1 VETGESARVKMIPEP
16 PRWVRFPAQAVC
28 TVNGIANVGWR
39 LRHAWQYAYEA
50 GWYRAISA
58 PRMNRR
64 AAFFYAYAN
73 GKLYFVQSVEIF
85 FVPARSRSEAW
96 QRHVE
101 RQATQPGRKK
111 SGATPK

>member
-1 VETGESARVKMIPEP
+1 METGISARVKMIPEP

-64 AAFFYAYAN
+64 AAFFYAYEQIECKIN
-73 GKLYFVQSVEIF
+73 TILTGDYRISLQSVCHRRDIF
-85 FVPARSRSEAW
+85 V
-96 QRHVE
+96 
-101 RQATQPGRKK
+101 K
-111 SGATPK
+111 